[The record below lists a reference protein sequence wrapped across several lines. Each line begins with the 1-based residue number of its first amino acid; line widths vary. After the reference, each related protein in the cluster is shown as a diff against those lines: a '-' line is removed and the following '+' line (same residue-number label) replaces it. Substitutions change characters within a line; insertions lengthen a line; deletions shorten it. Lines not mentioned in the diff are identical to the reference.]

1 MRRLVPLLLVLATVA
16 AGPVAAQSRPDF
28 SGKWVLVPAKS
39 QGPMIPKSLELN
51 VTQTDKLLTIERN
64 ATGPAGSMK
73 STLVYQLDGSMS
85 TNTVGANG
93 MSMDLN
99 SKATWTGDTLVID
112 TTAPQMQ
119 GGMKQVERWSVEGGG
134 KQLTVRGDIS
144 IAGQSASATMVY
156 TKP

>member
-28 SGKWVLVPAKS
+28 SGKWVLDPAKS

-51 VTQTDKLLTIERN
+51 VTQTEKLLTIERN

-134 KQLTVRGDIS
+134 KKLTVRGDIS

>member
-1 MRRLVPLLLVLATVA
+1 MRRLVPLLFVLATVA
-16 AGPVAAQSRPDF
+16 AGPVAAQSHPDF
-28 SGKWVLVPAKS
+28 SGKWVLDPAKS
-39 QGPMIPKSLELN
+39 QGPMIPKSMELT
-51 VTQTDKLLTIERN
+51 VTQTEKLLTIERN
-64 ATGPAGSMK
+64 AAGPSGSMK
-73 STLVYQLDGSMS
+73 TTLVYQLDGSMS

-99 SKATWTGDTLVID
+99 SKAAWTGDTLVID